1 MGKNVIVL
9 VVAVALIVA
18 ALFGGYA
25 MGIHRAT
32 TADGWLDEDPAG
44 VLCFL
49 LEVDGNLYVWD
60 VSEEEW
66 GDR

>member
-1 MGKNVIVL
+1 MRKNVIVL
-9 VVAVALIVA
+9 AVAVALIVA

-25 MGIHRAT
+25 MGIYRAT
-32 TADGWLDEDPAG
+32 TAEGWLDEDSEG

-49 LEVDGNLYVWD
+49 LEVDGNVYVWD
-60 VSEEEW
+60 VSAEEW

>member
-1 MGKNVIVL
+1 MRKNVIVL
-9 VVAVALIVA
+9 VAVVVLIVA
-18 ALFGGYA
+18 AVFGGYV

-32 TADGWLDEDPAG
+32 TAEGWLDEDSEG

-49 LEVDGNLYVWD
+49 LEVDGNIYVWD

>member
-1 MGKNVIVL
+1 MRKNVIVL
-9 VVAVALIVA
+9 VAVVVLIVA
-18 ALFGGYA
+18 AVFGGYV

-32 TADGWLDEDPAG
+32 TAEGWLDEDSEG

>member
-1 MGKNVIVL
+1 MKKNVIVL
-9 VVAVALIVA
+9 VAVVMLIVA
-18 ALFGGYA
+18 ALFGGYT

-32 TADGWLDEDPAG
+32 MAEGWIDEDPEG

-49 LEVDGNLYVWD
+49 LEVDGNIYTWD